1 MRTSLVAWLTL
12 TSLLPSLAAQTCGAG
27 ERLLKNDILP
37 DNPSGAYTIGIV
49 PGLCDNE
56 AAMSLFNAGGPCKV
70 KSVGIG
76 YGHRFSTNGVQA
88 LVDIEIYDGATV
100 AANGRW
106 TLGPLLFRLS
116 SGSTNL
122 QIQST
127 GINIATLPVPV
138 RVPSGR
144 PVIGFRMLMN
154 LAGGS
159 CLQGYDA
166 NFFCDAENRCRAGI
180 NILDATGHGPV
191 DPVTYTGFGVG
202 LCPVFFRGSWVIR
215 ACIEPEISVEWQGTP
230 TPGGVLSVTYIAPN
244 RAGDNYLALAG
255 GSFMNGGFTS
265 PFGHVPL
272 DPDPLFFCFLGD
284 CRSMLIGS
292 LGVIGQNDRAF
303 GGMLIPNLSVLRN
316 SGLTLYLAFV
326 LFGQTLNF
334 TGESSP
340 SAPIVIN

>member
-1 MRTSLVAWLTL
+1 M
-12 TSLLPSLAAQTCGAG
+12 
-27 ERLLKNDILP
+27 
-37 DNPSGAYTIGIV
+37 
-49 PGLCDNE
+49 
-56 AAMSLFNAGGPCKV
+56 
-70 KSVGIG
+70 
-76 YGHRFSTNGVQA
+76 
-88 LVDIEIYDGATV
+88 
-100 AANGRW
+100 
-106 TLGPLLFRLS
+106 
-116 SGSTNL
+116 
-122 QIQST
+122 
-127 GINIATLPVPV
+127 
-138 RVPSGR
+138 
-144 PVIGFRMLMN
+144 
-154 LAGGS
+154 
-159 CLQGYDA
+159 
-166 NFFCDAENRCRAGI
+166 
-180 NILDATGHGPV
+180 
-191 DPVTYTGFGVG
+191 
-202 LCPVFFRGSWVIR
+202 IR